1 MLEQKDVSLDNLAG
15 GAVVER
21 FNDALAEV
29 LTNIL
34 DPNTTLA
41 KRAISLKVEIKPDEN
56 RDFGAIDIT
65 CKTTLAPSTPLKT
78 KIYIGRDKTGPVA
91 TEYNPQQLSLP
102 EPNAEKTAITQLRSV
117 GGQN

>member
-21 FNDALAEV
+21 FNDAMKEV
-29 LTNIL
+29 LGNIL

-41 KRAISLKVEIKPDEN
+41 KRAITLKLEIKPDEN
-56 RDFGAIDIT
+56 RDFGRVDIT
-65 CKTTLAPSTPLKT
+65 CKTSLAPATPLAT
-78 KIYIGRDKTGPVA
+78 KVYIGRDKTGPCA

-102 EPNAEKTAITQLRSV
+102 DTTSKATVSPLRSV
-117 GGQN
+117 GGAA